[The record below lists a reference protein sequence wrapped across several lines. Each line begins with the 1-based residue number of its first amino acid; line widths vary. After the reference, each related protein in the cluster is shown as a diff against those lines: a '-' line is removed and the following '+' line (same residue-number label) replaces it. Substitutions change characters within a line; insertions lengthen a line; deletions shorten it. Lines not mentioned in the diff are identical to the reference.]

1 MIIKLKT
8 MRTNS
13 SEITFFGRFF
23 RKYKIDELPQ
33 FFNVLIGNMSIV
45 GPRPDIQGYY
55 DTLQGEERK
64 ILNLKP
70 GITSLASIKYN
81 NEDKILATKENPL
94 QYNDEVLFPDKV
106 KMNLEY
112 YYQQSFILDLKI
124 ILKTIKSLL

>member
-8 MRTNS
+8 IRPNS
-13 SEITFFGRFF
+13 SEVTFFGEFF

-33 FFNVLIGNMSIV
+33 FFNVLIGNMSVV
-45 GPRPDIQGYY
+45 GPRPDIEGYY
-55 DTLQGEERK
+55 DTLKGEDRK

-81 NEDKILATKENPL
+81 NEDRLLANQQNPL

-112 YYQQSFILDLKI
+112 YYQQSLFLDIKI
-124 ILKTIKSLL
+124 ILKTIKSLV